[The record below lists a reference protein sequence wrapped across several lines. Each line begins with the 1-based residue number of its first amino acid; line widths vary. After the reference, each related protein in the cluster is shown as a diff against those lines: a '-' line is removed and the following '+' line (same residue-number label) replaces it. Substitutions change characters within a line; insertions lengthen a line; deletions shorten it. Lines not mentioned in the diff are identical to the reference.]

1 MDKCK
6 SVIVWIASLIFGLG
20 GWMVVL
26 KDWTDA
32 DTPGAV
38 GGLLMIIASITA
50 PAFGGS
56 IIKPNKGE

>member
-6 SVIVWIASLIFGLG
+6 PIVVWLASMIFGIG

-26 KDWTDA
+26 KDWSDA

-38 GGLLMIIASITA
+38 GGLLMIVASITA

-56 IIKPNKGE
+56 IIKPSGKE